1 MKVVAGIDIGGTKCA
16 ISFAGIGEEK
26 IVILDKVR
34 METDVEC
41 FDTAMQKFILAI
53 RSSLKKHEQWRLM
66 AIGIS
71 CGGPL
76 DAKKGLILSPPNL
89 SKWDHADVFTP
100 LQKAFGVPVMI
111 QNDADACALAEWRM
125 GAGQGS
131 RNMIF
136 LTFGTGMGAGLILNN
151 ELYSGSTGMAGE
163 VGHVRLENDGPYGYG
178 KYGSFE
184 GFCSG
189 GGIANLGKM
198 LAKKAIHEGKA
209 PLFCPDESCL
219 DQISSKSIAKALD
232 QGDELAREIFSIV
245 GSYLGRGLALL
256 IDILNPEVIVI
267 GSIYGRQKDALD
279 ARMYEMLEEE
289 ALSASRAAC
298 RIVPASLGEMIGDY
312 AAISVGIKAYEDLYR
327 YADRAQTGSF
337 EGKKAPVERF
347 SFSVSMKREMEQA

>member
-16 ISFAGIGEEK
+16 VSFAK
-26 IVILDKVR
+26 IDGGDIAFLDKVR
-34 METDVEC
+34 METDTEC
-41 FDTAMQKFILAI
+41 FDNAMRAFIRVI
-53 RSSLKKHEQWRLM
+53 REALQAHRQWRLM

-76 DAKKGLILSPPNL
+76 NAKEGLILSPPNL
-89 SKWDHADVFTP
+89 PKWERADVFTP
-100 LQKAFGVPVMI
+100 LKKAFGVPVMI
-111 QNDADACALAEWRM
+111 QNDADACALAEWSM
-125 GAGQGS
+125 GAGKGS

-151 ELYSGSTGMAGE
+151 ELYSGATGMAGE
-163 VGHVRLENDGPYGYG
+163 VGHVRLGDEGPYGYG

-198 LAKKAIHEGKA
+198 RAKEAIRSGKP

-219 DQISSKSIAKALD
+219 ESVSSKSIAEALD
-232 QGDELAREIFSIV
+232 AGDELAREIFDTV
-245 GSYLGRGLALL
+245 GSYLGRGLSVL

-267 GSIYGRQKDALD
+267 GSIYGRQRSALD
-279 ARMYEMLEEE
+279 EKMYEALEKE
-289 ALSASRAAC
+289 ALPGSRKAC

-312 AAISVGIKAYEDLYR
+312 AAVSVGIKAYEDLYR
-327 YADRAQTGSF
+327 Y
-337 EGKKAPVERF
+337 K
-347 SFSVSMKREMEQA
+347 MEA